1 MSLWR
6 SRMNEVLEAER
17 SSADSDKLGVVLKQE
32 TQAVELVAKH
42 KRLSSFKDDI
52 FDSFRMLGKI
62 FSGEFSDYNW
72 SDLGWILG
80 GLGYLLLP
88 FDAIPDFVPA
98 VGFVDDAG
106 ALGVAFTK
114 SRPLLSSFQNF
125 LKMGK
130 ARAIDRILKN
140 TGLGDSVVETWKR
153 HSSDKVIKAPPAG
166 TPLLVSLAGVLE
178 HSGIY
183 LGGGEVAE
191 LFDDDKEGGQLRK
204 VSLQKFLRGDGR
216 IRTGERI
223 YAACRKESSDSFV
236 PLSEARVDQC
246 AREFLG
252 ASKVAYNMLR
262 SNCHMFTASCCLE
275 RKLYVERDDKESLGA
290 AVLKNLASAAAAIA
304 VGTFSVEKLMK
315 VIAKELNSGRDVYW
329 CPVDRW
335 SREFLLDPK
344 EG

>member
-1 MSLWR
+1 MNVWR
-6 SRMNEVLEAER
+6 SRMNDVLEAER
-17 SSADSDKLGVVLKQE
+17 ASADSDKLGVVLKQE
-32 TQAVELVAKH
+32 AKAVELIGKH
-42 KRLSSFKDDI
+42 KRLSSFKDDV

-72 SDLGWILG
+72 TDLGWVLG
-80 GLGYLLLP
+80 GLGYLLMP
-88 FDAIPDFVPA
+88 VDAIPDFVPA

-106 ALGVAFTK
+106 ALGVAFAK
-114 SRPLLSSFQNF
+114 SRPLLVSFQNF

-130 ARAIDRILKN
+130 ARGIDRILKN
-140 TGLGDSVVETWKR
+140 TGLGDSVVEAWKR
-153 HSSDKVIKAPPAG
+153 HSTDKVIKAPPAG

-191 LFDDDKEGGQLRK
+191 LFDDDTKGGQLRT
-204 VSLQKFLRGDGR
+204 VSLQKFLRGEGR

-252 ASKVAYNMLR
+252 VSKVAYNMLR
-262 SNCHMFTASCCLE
+262 SNCHMFTASCCLGK
-275 RKLYVERDDKESLGA
+275 KLYVEREGKESLGVA
-290 AVLKNLASAAAAIA
+290 ILKNVSSTIAALA

-315 VIAKELNSGRDVYW
+315 VIAQELNAGRDVYW

-344 EG
+344 ES